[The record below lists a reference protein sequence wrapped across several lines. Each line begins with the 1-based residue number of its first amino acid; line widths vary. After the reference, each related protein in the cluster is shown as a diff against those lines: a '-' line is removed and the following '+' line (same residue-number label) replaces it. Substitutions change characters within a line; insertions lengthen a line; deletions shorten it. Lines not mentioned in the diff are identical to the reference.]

1 MTSIPYRSIAF
12 VARSET
18 RLLMLEVVRE
28 VQRRYGAKIHLF
40 CFGPQEQAFYEA
52 RNEDGAFTSITDA
65 EVLLSSTRTT
75 GLNEAEVFARATEI
89 ENNLPRTYNSV
100 AVGNRHLGRGYA
112 QGGFYHP
119 RSRFSEE
126 TNYVQMVHAYN
137 ETFSFWENAF
147 QSRNIDL
154 VVNGTIE
161 AAVVSRKIGIPF
173 RSLASSRYKNF
184 HFWAVNEFL
193 EDPGIAPRLEVFRES
208 AVEPITTPEPYYAH
222 MVNRTSFIKQGLGI
236 VSMIR
241 NIGMQ
246 IARHVYW
253 RLRGYAK
260 ARSYYLSSEISYYYR
275 MWAHFRHLS
284 KLTHPLEMLSGK
296 SFVFFPLHLEP
307 ETALQGLSPEFFFQL
322 SSIAALSRDLPT
334 GTLLAVKETFAGIGR
349 RPDNFYEQ
357 IADLKN
363 VVLLDTLEL
372 GANVVQEAAAVATIN
387 GTAGLEAALLG
398 KPVIVFGQHNNY
410 ACLPHVRRVESLT
423 DLRQAILASLSA
435 SSDLSIHA
443 TAARCYLDVVVER
456 SFDLDKYDFVKV
468 SEFSSEVVT
477 AAAKALH
484 QSVCEP
490 AVPGDA
496 N

>member
-1 MTSIPYRSIAF
+1 MIINFAD
-12 VARSET
+12 
-18 RLLMLEVVRE
+18 L
-28 VQRRYGAKIHLF
+28 I
-40 CFGPQEQAFYEA
+40 
-52 RNEDGAFTSITDA
+52 
-65 EVLLSSTRTT
+65 
-75 GLNEAEVFARATEI
+75 VFQKFKQY
-89 ENNLPRTYNSV
+89 P
-100 AVGNRHLGRGYA
+100 
-112 QGGFYHP
+112 GF
-119 RSRFSEE
+119 
-126 TNYVQMVHAYN
+126 
-137 ETFSFWENAF
+137 
-147 QSRNIDL
+147 L
-154 VVNGTIE
+154 
-161 AAVVSRKIGIPF
+161 
-173 RSLASSRYKNF
+173 
-184 HFWAVNEFL
+184 
-193 EDPGIAPRLEVFRES
+193 
-208 AVEPITTPEPYYAH
+208 
-222 MVNRTSFIKQGLGI
+222 
-236 VSMIR
+236 
-241 NIGMQ
+241 
-246 IARHVYW
+246 
-253 RLRGYAK
+253 
-260 ARSYYLSSEISYYYR
+260 
-275 MWAHFRHLS
+275 
-284 KLTHPLEMLSGK
+284 
-296 SFVFFPLHLEP
+296 FVFFPLHLEP